1 MAVFHYLTVYVNQN
15 AYLRGMGLILFFLF
29 GIGLIYLIVHYL
41 RYFFGPTRHEKI
53 MKANDDF
60 VKSMRELEKK
70 NKQNND

>member
-1 MAVFHYLTVYVNQN
+1 
-15 AYLRGMGLILFFLF
+15 MGLILFFLF